1 MPSIKQIKPQTCRWH
16 PFDNSDKL
24 QHAAVAEIQRLAQQ
38 AIDSRRSFSIVL
50 SGGTTPRKVYEA
62 LRDIKTEW
70 PLWHIYF
77 GDERC
82 LPSDDAERNSR
93 MAASAW
99 LDHVD
104 IPATQIHVI
113 PAEKGASIAAEEY
126 ARIVNKIE
134 LFDLVLLGLGED
146 GHTASL
152 FPGHELGEGDGA
164 PAALAVFDAA
174 KPPPQRVSLSARRL
188 SESRHVMFIVTGASK
203 IEAINRWRLREP
215 IPAAAITP
223 ENGVDIYVEG
233 ALLEHA
239 GTGANPV
246 PFVLIFWNKGG
257 QS

>member
-16 PFDNSDKL
+16 PFDNSYKL
-24 QHAAVAEIQRLAQQ
+24 QQSVVAEIQRMAQQ
-38 AIDSRRSFSIVL
+38 AIDVHGSFSIVL

-62 LRDIKTEW
+62 LRHFKTEW

-82 LPSDDAERNSR
+82 LPGDHAERNSR
-93 MAASAW
+93 MAALAW
-99 LDHVD
+99 LDYVD
-104 IPATQIHVI
+104 IPATQIHII

-126 ARIVNKIE
+126 ARIVKEIE

-188 SESRHVMFIVTGASK
+188 SESRNVMFLVTGTSK
-203 IEAINRWRLREP
+203 IEAIDKWRSREP

-223 ENGVDIYVEG
+223 ENGVDVYVEG

-239 GTGANPV
+239 DTG
-246 PFVLIFWNKGG
+246 G
-257 QS
+257 

>member
-1 MPSIKQIKPQTCRWH
+1 MPSIKQKKPQTCRWH
-16 PFDNSDKL
+16 PFENSDKL
-24 QHAAVAEIQRLAQQ
+24 QHAAVAEIERLARQ
-38 AIDSRRSFSIVL
+38 AIDTRGSFLFVL

-82 LPSDDAERNSR
+82 LPRDHAERNSH
-93 MAASAW
+93 MATAAW

-104 IPATQIHVI
+104 IPATQIHII
-113 PAEKGASIAAEEY
+113 PAENGASTASEEY
-126 ARIVNKIE
+126 ARIVNKIN

-152 FPGHELGEGDGA
+152 FPEHELGEGDDA

-188 SESRHVMFIVTGASK
+188 SESRNVMYLVTGTSK
-203 IEAINRWRLREP
+203 IEAVNKWRSGEP

-223 ENGVDIYVEG
+223 ENGVDVYVER
-233 ALLEHA
+233 ALLERA
-239 GTGANPV
+239 ATSGKN
-246 PFVLIFWNKGG
+246 
-257 QS
+257 